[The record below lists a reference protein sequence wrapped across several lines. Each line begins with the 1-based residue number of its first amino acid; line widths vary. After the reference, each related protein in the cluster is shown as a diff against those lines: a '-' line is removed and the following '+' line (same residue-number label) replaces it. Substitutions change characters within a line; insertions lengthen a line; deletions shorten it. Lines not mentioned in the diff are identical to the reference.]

1 MIIQNATNFR
11 KNLFET
17 LNQVTKYNETAAV
30 TTKDGGAVMIINKD
44 DYDALIET
52 LYCETN
58 IPDIRNDVKDALD
71 PNSKNYMPEDA
82 IKW

>member
-1 MIIQNATNFR
+1 
-11 KNLFET
+11 
-17 LNQVTKYNETAAV
+17 
-30 TTKDGGAVMIINKD
+30 MIINKN

-58 IPDIRNDVKDALD
+58 IPDIRNDVKDALN
-71 PNSKNYMPEDA
+71 PNSKNYMPEDT